1 MKKVVSSLVLSVVV
15 ASLIYLLS
23 TTFYHMIYDKI
34 DNAYMEVTILD
45 NGDLRVREVVSYL
58 NNKNNV
64 ISIPPNNNKKEFIE
78 SDINSYKDSSIYNY
92 DYVEIISLNEIDKY
106 STNFNE
112 LNKNKLNYEVKDNTY
127 TFDSKYVYI
136 EYILKNY
143 AVLHSDTAELL
154 FSIKEAKEINNI
166 EIVFNIPNNQNKL
179 SYYLHSSKD
188 SLTDSLDKIDLTMK
202 NIKESS
208 IRLVF
213 DKEVIKNSTKVLSD
227 NALSNISK
235 IEKQISDDIENTS
248 KINSY
253 KNIIGIILDVLK
265 TIWLAV
271 TIFMLMRTYLKY
283 DKEFNKKFKRETVD
297 TIPNDMKPYEVEYLV
312 SGQITQKSIKSI
324 ILSMI
329 KDGKLSIKKHED
341 TYLIKTTKKELD
353 NDEEY
358 LVNVFFNAGVINVKD
373 LKNNKHETFS
383 EHTYKKLLKRYYT
396 KSIENNYYI
405 DSSKVK
411 KLLVLY
417 SFVGIVL
424 NFISYL
430 FTYNEVIM
438 LMIYL
443 VSLTTMIYF
452 LLFKKKKKKGNEA
465 YAKWIAYKNH
475 LVSDDDHSYDA
486 YIYGNVLGV
495 LPISLEKSDFI
506 EFSDMLFDTNIL
518 RNDFSTGKFKE

>member
-1 MKKVVSSLVLSVVV
+1 M
-15 ASLIYLLS
+15 
-23 TTFYHMIYDKI
+23 
-34 DNAYMEVTILD
+34 
-45 NGDLRVREVVSYL
+45 
-58 NNKNNV
+58 
-64 ISIPPNNNKKEFIE
+64 
-78 SDINSYKDSSIYNY
+78 
-92 DYVEIISLNEIDKY
+92 
-106 STNFNE
+106 
-112 LNKNKLNYEVKDNTY
+112 
-127 TFDSKYVYI
+127 
-136 EYILKNY
+136 
-143 AVLHSDTAELL
+143 
-154 FSIKEAKEINNI
+154 
-166 EIVFNIPNNQNKL
+166 
-179 SYYLHSSKD
+179 
-188 SLTDSLDKIDLTMK
+188 
-202 NIKESS
+202 
-208 IRLVF
+208 
-213 DKEVIKNSTKVLSD
+213 
-227 NALSNISK
+227 
-235 IEKQISDDIENTS
+235 
-248 KINSY
+248 
-253 KNIIGIILDVLK
+253 
-265 TIWLAV
+265 
-271 TIFMLMRTYLKY
+271 
-283 DKEFNKKFKRETVD
+283 
-297 TIPNDMKPYEVEYLV
+297 
-312 SGQITQKSIKSI
+312 
-324 ILSMI
+324 
-329 KDGKLSIKKHED
+329 
-341 TYLIKTTKKELD
+341 
-353 NDEEY
+353 
-358 LVNVFFNAGVINVKD
+358 INVKD

-452 LLFKKKKKKGNEA
+452 LLFKKKTKKGNEA